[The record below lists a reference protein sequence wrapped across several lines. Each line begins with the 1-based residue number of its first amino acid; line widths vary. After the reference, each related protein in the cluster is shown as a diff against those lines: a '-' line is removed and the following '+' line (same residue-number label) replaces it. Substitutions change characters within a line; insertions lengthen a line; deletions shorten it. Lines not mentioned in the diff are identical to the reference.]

1 MPADSDCQ
9 WLGLPVVSEHQ
20 PAVNSE
26 RVNGVLGDT
35 AVGKRPQC
43 VARAK
48 AAYRQPEPLGHG
60 VKAAQK

>member
-1 MPADSDCQ
+1 MTRI
-9 WLGLPVVSEHQ
+9 VSGSAYQ
-20 PAVNSE
+20 YSRNTNRLSIPSGSLSAG
-26 RVNGVLGDT
+26 VNGVLGDT

-60 VKAAQK
+60 VAT